1 MTFLAENIDEY
12 FAQFDQKQINLICKP
27 LEEHFGLTSFV
38 YRKIYNDGTEIT
50 LTNQPAWSTYAYKT
64 DLLLKESA
72 FDKHPDNYESGVILW
87 SQLKGHTT
95 ILNEA
100 RKFGIDHGVT
110 IIYKQSDGVEL
121 CFFGTKPDRP
131 EVIKNYIN
139 NIDLLGRFVLYFKE
153 ECSEMLKLANQNRIV
168 IPGKFDK
175 VTAHADDLKIVKQ
188 HVTRADFLKA
198 TELQEFHF
206 DGKCAGLA
214 LSTTEIR
221 IIEHLVKGMTSEEI
235 GKAIFRSTRTVEDS
249 LGKLREK
256 FHVKT
261 KSQLIQKLKKSDFM
275 CYLPK
280 K

>member
-1 MTFLAENIDEY
+1 MTFLAENIEDY
-12 FAQFDQKQINLICKP
+12 LAQFDQERINSICKP

-50 LTNQPAWSTYAYKT
+50 LTNQPAWSAHAYKT
-64 DLLLKESA
+64 NLLVNESA
-72 FDKHPDNYESGVILW
+72 FDKHPDHYESGVVLW
-87 SQLKGHTT
+87 SQLKGHTA
-95 ILNEA
+95 ILDEA

-110 IIYKQSDGVEL
+110 IIYKQTDGVEL
-121 CFFGTKPDRP
+121 SFFGTKPDRP

-139 NIDLLGRFVLYFKE
+139 NIDLLNRFVLYFKE
-153 ECSEMLKLANQNRIV
+153 EASEMLKIANKNRIV
-168 IPGKFDK
+168 IPDKFDK
-175 VTAHADDLKIVKQ
+175 VIAHSDDLKIVKQ
-188 HVTRADFLKA
+188 KVPRADFLKA
-198 TELQEFHF
+198 TELQQFHF
-206 DGKCAGLA
+206 QGKCEGLN

-221 IIEHLVKGMTSEEI
+221 IIEQLVKGLTSEEI

-249 LGKLREK
+249 VSKLREK
-256 FHVKT
+256 FNVKT